1 MYSDLGWKLR
11 MKSKYSR
18 VCKGY
23 RLFALRSVGT
33 NGYVLCLL
41 RSNFA
46 LRRLSNDSDL
56 LLSSGRDPGLVRFR
70 RSTMNCSRRIGGG
83 QCRDQYSAPVMMVA
97 HLTSPSACFARS
109 WLMTVAVTTKPGD

>member
-56 LLSSGRDPGLVRFR
+56 LLSSGRDPGLVRFPEIDNELLAPDR
-70 RSTMNCSRRIGGG
+70 RWVMQG
-83 QCRDQYSAPVMMVA
+83 PV
-97 HLTSPSACFARS
+97 
-109 WLMTVAVTTKPGD
+109 